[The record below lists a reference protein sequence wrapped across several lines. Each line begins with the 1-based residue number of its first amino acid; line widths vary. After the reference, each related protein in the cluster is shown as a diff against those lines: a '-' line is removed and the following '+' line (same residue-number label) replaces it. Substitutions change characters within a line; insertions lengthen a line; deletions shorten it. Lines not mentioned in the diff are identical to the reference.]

1 MDSQLVFVATQD
13 LHEIPFTTSKVIAE
27 RGKVKHHALQV
38 MISKYQS
45 DLEEFGRVSF
55 EMRPLETEGGLQD
68 EKIYHLNEQQST
80 LLITYMK
87 NTLPV
92 RKFKKALVKQFYL
105 MQKELISRKVVRA
118 KAKEARSRMTDAI
131 RDYIAES
138 PNKHWQYKH
147 FTDLVYRKAF
157 GKSAKELRLEMC
169 VRDNDQVR
177 DNLTAIELEILEKAE
192 VFVAG
197 LVMAGYQYAEIKTI
211 ITNLKLSNGTTG

>member
-1 MDSQLVFVATQD
+1 MSQLVFVASD
-13 LHEIPFTTSKVIAE
+13 SINEVPFTTSKIVAE
-27 RGKVKHHALQV
+27 NGKVKHHALQT

-45 DLEEFGRVSF
+45 DIEEFGKLSF
-55 EMRPLETEGGLQD
+55 EMRPLPSGQS
-68 EKIYHLNEQQST
+68 EKVYHLNEQQAT
-80 LLITYMK
+80 ILITYMK

-92 RKFKKALVKQFYL
+92 RKFKKALIREFFR
-105 MQKELISRKVVRA
+105 MKEELTQRKITRL

-169 VRDNDQVR
+169 VKGNDQVR
-177 DNLTAIELEILEKAE
+177 DNLTSGELEALEKAE

-197 LVMAGYQYAEIKTI
+197 LIMAGYEYHEIKAKI
-211 ITNLKLSNGTTG
+211 AGLRLVASAG